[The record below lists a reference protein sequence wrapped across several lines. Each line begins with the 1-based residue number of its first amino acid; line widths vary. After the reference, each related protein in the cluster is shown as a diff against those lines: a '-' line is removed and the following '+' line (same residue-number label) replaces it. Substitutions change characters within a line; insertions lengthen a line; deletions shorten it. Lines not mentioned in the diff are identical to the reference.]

1 MEAEAESAVEAEG
14 DRKRR
19 EADPQL
25 LVPGVLPYAAP
36 VVPLLKH
43 VCKEETQEYCYP
55 ETKVVEDTIT
65 TKKCLVRDDNIET
78 FRAMIH
84 HILFAW
90 ILTRSVLN
98 LLIISSPI
106 PIRIALRP
114 FCPSHQQLCNVI
126 CSVEDQRGV
135 PGRGAQDPQGGV

>member
-65 TKKCLVRDDNIET
+65 TKKCLWKT
-78 FRAMIH
+78 
-84 HILFAW
+84 
-90 ILTRSVLN
+90 SVECQDVEHKIPKVVCDAIAPLPA
-98 LLIISSPI
+98 PI
-106 PIRIALRP
+106 PV
-114 FCPSHQQLCNVI
+114 F
-126 CSVEDQRGV
+126 
-135 PGRGAQDPQGGV
+135 

>member
-65 TKKCLVRDDNIET
+65 TKKCLVRDNNMEQGNKTVDVCMDINEICYLVT
-78 FRAMIH
+78 
-84 HILFAW
+84 
-90 ILTRSVLN
+90 VLE
-98 LLIISSPI
+98 P
-106 PIRIALRP
+106 AH
-114 FCPSHQQLCNVI
+114 FY
-126 CSVEDQRGV
+126 
-135 PGRGAQDPQGGV
+135 

>member
-1 MEAEAESAVEAEG
+1 MQGIVTRINEDDIRQSASLFVPRGQDITVQNCGLEPVEAEAESAVEAEG

-65 TKKCLVRDDNIET
+65 TKSCKPVTENECEDVEIPGSKIEYVDNC
-78 FRAMIH
+78 RVSCVKY
-84 HILFAW
+84 
-90 ILTRSVLN
+90 R
-98 LLIISSPI
+98 
-106 PIRIALRP
+106 
-114 FCPSHQQLCNVI
+114 
-126 CSVEDQRGV
+126 
-135 PGRGAQDPQGGV
+135 